1 MSLWQLLGSW
11 VVACVGG
18 GHQQGCCGLGTLAET
33 DRERLLDRSLSV
45 ADRTDYTQNPSPQW
59 TTMVNTLNPDSSHN
73 SYHLRQERSHP
84 RPDYI
89 ETWRRRLRLGPP
101 PAETR
106 VRERWD
112 DDFVG
117 SSSAPLEMPTALK
130 LSHRSVRQDLVSV
143 RELAE
148 LVDWLKS
155 LETAV
160 LHCLQAA
167 PSANAGLARKTLRS
181 QLEHNWQQ
189 ATFLIDLVEQSSSTA
204 AYQLEHHGLP
214 PVMCTA
220 ATPDQPPTTWPPRPS
235 VDSGI
240 GTHPTSLNPEEE
252 TTSNDGLGSDSD
264 FIQEDDQCHHLS
276 GAPPGLRAAESL
288 TLLQRLLEYRTL
300 IQEHQTDVTITTSNG
315 TVPLPPIMLT
325 VNNLKVLVTECK
337 SLVAS
342 IETSL
347 AELQL

>member
-1 MSLWQLLGSW
+1 MSLWQLLNSW
-11 VVACVGG
+11 VVACTGG
-18 GHQQGCCGLGTLAET
+18 AHQQGCCGLETLET
-33 DRERLLDRSLSV
+33 DRERLLDCSSTI
-45 ADRTDYTQNPSPQW
+45 AGRTDYTQNPSPRW

-84 RPDYI
+84 LPDYI
-89 ETWRRRLRLGPP
+89 ETWRRRLRLGPQ
-101 PAETR
+101 PAEVR

-112 DDFVG
+112 DDFVEP
-117 SSSAPLEMPTALK
+117 SSAPLELPTAFK
-130 LSHRSVRQDLVSV
+130 LSQRSIQQDLVSV
-143 RELAE
+143 RELTE

-167 PSANAGLARKTLRS
+167 PSDNVGLARKTLHS

-214 PVMCTA
+214 PFMCTP
-220 ATPDQPPTTWPPRPS
+220 ATPEQTPPACSPRPS

-240 GTHPTSLNPEEE
+240 GAHPASLHTEGE
-252 TTSNDGLGSDSD
+252 TASNDEPESDNG
-264 FIQEDDQCHHLS
+264 FIQEDDRCHYLPT
-276 GAPPGLRAAESL
+276 APPGLRAAENM

-300 IQEHQTDVTITTSNG
+300 VQEHQADATVTTSSG
-315 TVPLPPIMLT
+315 TTPLPPIMLT
-325 VNNLKVLVTECK
+325 VDNLKVLVTECK